1 MNNFIR
7 KSFDLITKCSKLRV
21 LMGLR
26 ERATARSN
34 NRPRYYI
41 NVKANKNILANK
53 QAKLTSRSLILQPS
67 EDYNPACE
75 DYNDTAYAAIIT
87 DSFLFF

>member
-21 LMGLR
+21 VMGLR
-26 ERATARSN
+26 ERAAARSKT
-34 NRPRYYI
+34 RPHYYN

-75 DYNDTAYAAIIT
+75 AYKDTAYAAIIT